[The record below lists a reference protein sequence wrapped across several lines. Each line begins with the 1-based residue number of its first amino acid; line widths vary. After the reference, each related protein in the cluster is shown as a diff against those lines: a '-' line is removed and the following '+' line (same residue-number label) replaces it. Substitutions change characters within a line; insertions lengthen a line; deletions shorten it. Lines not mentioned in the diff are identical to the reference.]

1 MPTEVKN
8 AILNALHLSHE
19 EGDDDQDE
27 ALVDDFHV
35 EEEEQDPYV
44 YQF

>member
-1 MPTEVKN
+1 MPTEVKQLVL
-8 AILNALHLSHE
+8 AALHLSHE

-27 ALVDDFHV
+27 ALVDDFYMEEV
-35 EEEEQDPYV
+35 EEEPYV